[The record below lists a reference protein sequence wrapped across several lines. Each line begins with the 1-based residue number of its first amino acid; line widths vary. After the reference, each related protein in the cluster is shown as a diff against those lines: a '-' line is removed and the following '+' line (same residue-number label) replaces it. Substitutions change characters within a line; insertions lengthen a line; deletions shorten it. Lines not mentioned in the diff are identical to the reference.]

1 MLQKYLGQRPDIGLR
16 KAIANTILQP
26 VNPFETEARRQPKT
40 TALIAVVALAATAGC
55 FTYFNLL
62 P

>member
-1 MLQKYLGQRPDIGLR
+1 MLQRYLDQRPDIGLR
-16 KAIANTILQP
+16 KAVTNTILQP

-40 TALIAVVALAATAGC
+40 AALIAVAALAATSCC
-55 FTYFNLL
+55 FAYFNFM

>member
-1 MLQKYLGQRPDIGLR
+1 MLQKYLGQRSDIGLR

-26 VNPFETEARRQPKT
+26 VNPFETEGRRQPKT
-40 TALIAVVALAATAGC
+40 AALIAVIAIAAAACC
-55 FTYFNLL
+55 FAYFNLL

>member
-1 MLQKYLGQRPDIGLR
+1 MLQRYLGQRPDIGLR

-26 VNPFETEARRQPKT
+26 VNPFETESRRPPKT
-40 TALIAVVALAATAGC
+40 AALIAVVALAATVGC
-55 FTYFNLL
+55 FAYFNLL